1 MTDEQNKYNITP
13 EEIQS
18 GKGMAAISYILF
30 WLPLVIEEHRKNKF
44 VMFHTS
50 QSIVLVIASVICGI
64 IAFITCG
71 IGSILF
77 IPILVF
83 EIMGIINASQGAVK
97 ELPLIGQFA
106 EKFNLVK

>member
-1 MTDEQNKYNITP
+1 MTENQTQYNITP
-13 EEIQS
+13 EEIES
-18 GKGMAAISYILF
+18 GKGMAAVAYILF

-71 IGSILF
+71 IGAILF
-77 IPILVF
+77 IPIFVF
-83 EIMGIINASQGAVK
+83 QIMGLINALQGVAK
-97 ELPLIGQFA
+97 PLPLIGQFA